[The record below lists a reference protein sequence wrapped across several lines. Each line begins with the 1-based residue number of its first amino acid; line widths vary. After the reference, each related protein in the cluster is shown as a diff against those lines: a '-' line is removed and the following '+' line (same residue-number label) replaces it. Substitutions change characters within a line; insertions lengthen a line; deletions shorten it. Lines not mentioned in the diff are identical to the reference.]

1 MQAELGVVNGG
12 LRGSR
17 ELQGGRML
25 ITRRPHVAKFMFIW
39 AARRK
44 SFPGWQRW
52 KLIGRILCFFL
63 PTRTKLRHDDFTS
76 LTGKTAVFLTGLD
89 LEEQF

>member
-1 MQAELGVVNGG
+1 MSHPAGAVGVQAEPGTVSGG

-17 ELQGGRML
+17 ELQGGRTL

-52 KLIGRILCFFL
+52 KPIGRS
-63 PTRTKLRHDDFTS
+63 LRPLIIS
-76 LTGKTAVFLTGLD
+76 PAQRENQVVGTGLD
-89 LEEQF
+89 LWGPF